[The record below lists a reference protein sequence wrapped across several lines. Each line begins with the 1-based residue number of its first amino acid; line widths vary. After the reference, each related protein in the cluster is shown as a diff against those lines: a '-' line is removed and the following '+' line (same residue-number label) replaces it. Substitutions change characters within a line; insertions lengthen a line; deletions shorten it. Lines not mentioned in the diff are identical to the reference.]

1 MTKGITD
8 AWWDYQKEKK
18 EKETEEIWRRI
29 SLKLN
34 SDLKPQIQEAQ
45 RTLSR
50 INAKK
55 AMPRSIIVKLQK
67 IKDKE
72 KKNPERSK
80 KEVERRRQRLGWG
93 RGRIGRK
100 MKCSRIRWWWCS
112 HNIVT
117 VLTNTELNNFKQ
129 LKWQILFYVIKDQVT
144 GFPAGSVVKNQYAN
158 AGDTGSIP
166 GLGRS
171 HT

>member
-1 MTKGITD
+1 MKNAFDGLISRLDTAEERTCDLEDVAIESSETKKSREQRLKKQMSRDCGIMTNHITD

-18 EKETEEIWRRI
+18 EKETEEIWWRS

-55 AMPRSIIVKLQK
+55 TMPRSIIVKLQK

-72 KKNPERSK
+72 KKILKEARK
-80 KEVERRRQRLGWG
+80 KWKG
-93 RGRIGRK
+93 
-100 MKCSRIRWWWCS
+100 
-112 HNIVT
+112 
-117 VLTNTELNNFKQ
+117 
-129 LKWQILFYVIKDQVT
+129 
-144 GFPAGSVVKNQYAN
+144 
-158 AGDTGSIP
+158 GDG
-166 GLGRS
+166 G
-171 HT
+171 

>member
-18 EKETEEIWRRI
+18 EKETEELWRRI

-55 AMPRSIIVKLQK
+55 AMPRSITVKLQK

-72 KKNPERSK
+72 KK
-80 KEVERRRQRLGWG
+80 
-93 RGRIGRK
+93 I
-100 MKCSRIRWWWCS
+100 
-112 HNIVT
+112 
-117 VLTNTELNNFKQ
+117 
-129 LKWQILFYVIKDQVT
+129 LK
-144 GFPAGSVVKNQYAN
+144 
-158 AGDTGSIP
+158 
-166 GLGRS
+166 
-171 HT
+171 

>member
-18 EKETEEIWRRI
+18 EKETEELWRRI

-55 AMPRSIIVKLQK
+55 AMPRSITVKLQK

-72 KKNPERSK
+72 KK
-80 KEVERRRQRLGWG
+80 
-93 RGRIGRK
+93 
-100 MKCSRIRWWWCS
+100 
-112 HNIVT
+112 T
-117 VLTNTELNNFKQ
+117 
-129 LKWQILFYVIKDQVT
+129 LK
-144 GFPAGSVVKNQYAN
+144 
-158 AGDTGSIP
+158 
-166 GLGRS
+166 
-171 HT
+171 